1 MQDAAAKPAEYQNPI
16 VTGVIWKQLLM
27 FFFPILLGTFFQQLY
42 NTVDAVIVGQF
53 VGKQALAAVGGVTGT
68 LINLLVNLFVGIAS
82 GTTVVVAQKYG
93 AADHDGLRR
102 TVHTSVA
109 MAFVGGALLMLIGF
123 AAARPA
129 LAAMGTPQDV
139 MEYAA
144 TYMTVYLTGVIPS
157 FLYNIGAGVLRAVGD
172 TKRPLYFLI
181 AACLCNIVLD
191 LLFVVVLHLGV
202 LGVGIA
208 TVISQVVSAVLVVLA
223 LMRTPHSFRLNWREV
238 RFQRAALLAAK
249 DACNLPV
256 ICQLSFSEDGRTVT
270 GTDPQSAAVILSA
283 MGADVIGANCSLGPE
298 QLVPIVREL
307 AENCSCPISIQ
318 PNAGMPH
325 LVDGKTVFPMMPEDF
340 GKWAPELVKAGATFI
355 GGCCG
360 TTPEHIRAIKKALEG
375 VTEPVRKAP
384 SENLAL
390 ASRSKTVFIGRDLPT
405 RLIGER
411 INPTGRKKL
420 AAEIKNGSFI
430 SVKREAIEQ
439 TQAGA
444 QILDVNMGLAGIDQA
459 QAMKKAVTEISQLV
473 NTPLAIDTSDA
484 KALEAGLKAYP
495 GRALINSVSAEP
507 DRLKYFIPLAKRYG
521 AAILCL
527 PLSDEGIPKTGAERL
542 EVAQKIIAEAK
553 KYGLKDSDFLLDALV
568 MTIAADKDAC
578 NEVLETLRLYR
589 ENIGAPATMGLSN
602 ISFGLPNRPLINSTF
617 FAMCLAAGLDAP
629 IMNPYDDSMQNAL
642 SAASA
647 LLGKDP
653 NGRDYSLTH
662 SGQNVPVA
670 KANTAVSSG
679 DIIEDIKNAIISG
692 EKEAIA
698 DMVEQALND
707 GHKPNEITDKAL
719 SAAMNVVGKDFGAKK
734 IFLPQVMLSAE
745 AMREAFLKIKER
757 IPADSVNDK
766 GKIVIATVK
775 GDIHDLGKNIVAALL
790 ENNGYRV
797 IDLGKDVDK
806 ETIVEAARENNADM
820 IGLCSLMTTTITQI
834 DEVIAELKKSGF
846 KAKVMIGG
854 AVVTREYADKVG
866 ADAYAADGVEAV
878 ELAKKLI
885 D

>member
-1 MQDAAAKPAEYQNPI
+1 MIQI
-16 VTGVIWKQLLM
+16 
-27 FFFPILLGTFFQQLY
+27 F
-42 NTVDAVIVGQF
+42 
-53 VGKQALAAVGGVTGT
+53 
-68 LINLLVNLFVGIAS
+68 
-82 GTTVVVAQKYG
+82 
-93 AADHDGLRR
+93 DG
-102 TVHTSVA
+102 
-109 MAFVGGALLMLIGF
+109 
-123 AAARPA
+123 
-129 LAAMGTPQDV
+129 AMGTMLQNAGMKTGDCPEYLNITNPKMVQDV
-139 MEYAA
+139 HRAYFEAGSDIIETNTFGASRIKLAEYNLSDKVAEINTAA
-144 TYMTVYLTGVIPS
+144 VQNV
-157 FLYNIGAGVLRAVGD
+157 
-172 TKRPLYFLI
+172 K
-181 AACLCNIVLD
+181 
-191 LLFVVVLHLGV
+191 
-202 LGVGIA
+202 IA
-208 TVISQVVSAVLVVLA
+208 TAGKAKVAGSMGPTGGFIKPLGELDFDEVYQNYYEQAKALA
-223 LMRTPHSFRLNWREV
+223 TAGADYILIETCIEIQEM
-238 RFQRAALLAAK
+238 RAALLAAK
-249 DACNLPV
+249 DACDLPV

-270 GTDPQSAAVILSA
+270 GTDPQSAAIILSA

-298 QLVPIVREL
+298 QLVPIVKEL

-325 LVDGKTVFPMMPEDF
+325 LVDGKTVFPMTPEDF

-360 TTPEHIRAIKKALEG
+360 TTPAHIKAIKEALKG
-375 VTEPVRKAP
+375 VDEPVRKEP
-384 SENLAL
+384 SKDLAL
-390 ASRSKTVFIGRDLPT
+390 ASRSKTVFIGKDLPT

-439 TQAGA
+439 EQAGA
-444 QILDVNMGLAGIDQA
+444 QILDVNMGVAGIDQA
-459 QAMKKAVTEISQLV
+459 EAMKKAVMEISQLV
-473 NTPLAIDTSDA
+473 NIPLAIDTSDA

-527 PLSDEGIPKTGAERL
+527 PLSEEGIPKTGKERL
-542 EVAQKIIAEAK
+542 VVVQKIIDEAK
-553 KYGLKDSDFLLDALV
+553 KYGLKDNDFLLDALV
-568 MTIAADKDAC
+568 MTIATDKDAC
-578 NEVLETLRLYR
+578 NEVLNTLRLYR
-589 ENIGAPATMGLSN
+589 KYIGAPSTMGLSN

-653 NGRDYSLTH
+653 SGRDYSISH
-662 SGQNVPVA
+662 SGQNIPVA
-670 KANTAVSSG
+670 KAKTVASTG

-698 DMVEQALND
+698 DMVEKALND
-707 GHKPNEITDKAL
+707 GYKPNEITDKAL

-745 AMREAFLKIKER
+745 AMREAFIKIKER
-757 IPADSVNDK
+757 IPADSMSDK

-806 ETIVEAARENNADM
+806 EDIIKAAKENNADM

-834 DEVIAELKKSGF
+834 DEVIEELKNSDF
-846 KAKVMIGG
+846 KTKVMIGG
-854 AVVTREYADKVG
+854 AVVTSEYADKVG
-866 ADAYAADGVEAV
+866 ADAYASDGVEAV

-885 D
+885 VKN

>member
-1 MQDAAAKPAEYQNPI
+1 MIQIFDGAIGTMLQNAGMKPGDCPELLNITNAELVQKVHRAYFEAGSDIIETNTFGASRIKLAEYNLSDRMAEI
-16 VTGVIWKQLLM
+16 NM
-27 FFFPILLGTFFQQLY
+27 
-42 NTVDAVIVGQF
+42 
-53 VGKQALAAVGGVTGT
+53 AAVQNVK
-68 LINLLVNLFVGIAS
+68 IAS
-82 GTTVVVAQKYG
+82 DGKAKVAG
-93 AADHDGLRR
+93 
-102 TVHTSVA
+102 
-109 MAFVGGALLMLIGF
+109 
-123 AAARPA
+123 
-129 LAAMGTPQDV
+129 AMGPTGGFIKPLGNLDFDDV
-139 MEYAA
+139 YQN
-144 TYMTVYLTGVIPS
+144 YLEQ
-157 FLYNIGAGVLRAVGD
+157 A
-172 TKRPLYFLI
+172 K
-181 AACLCNIVLD
+181 
-191 LLFVVVLHLGV
+191 
-202 LGVGIA
+202 
-208 TVISQVVSAVLVVLA
+208 VLA
-223 LMRTPHSFRLNWREV
+223 KAGADYILIETCIDIQEM
-238 RFQRAALLAAK
+238 RAALLAAK
-249 DACNLPV
+249 DACSLPV

-270 GTDPQSAAVILSA
+270 GTDAQSAAVILSA

-298 QLVPIVREL
+298 QLVPIVKEL
-307 AENCSCPISIQ
+307 AENCTCPISIQ

-325 LVDGKTVFPMMPEDF
+325 LVDGKTVFPMTPEDF
-340 GKWAPELVKAGATFI
+340 GKWAPELVKAGASFV

-360 TTPEHIRAIKKALEG
+360 TTPAHIKAIKEALKN
-375 VTEPVRKAP
+375 VSEPIRKAP
-384 SENLAL
+384 SQNLAL
-390 ASRSKTVFIGRDLPT
+390 ASRSKTVFIGKDLPI

-420 AAEIKNGSFI
+420 AEEIKNGSFV
-430 SVKREAIEQ
+430 SVKREAVEQ
-439 TQAGA
+439 TQYGA
-444 QILDVNMGLAGIDQA
+444 QILDVNMGVAGIDQA
-459 QAMKKAVTEISQLV
+459 QAMEKAVTEISQLV

-527 PLSDEGIPKTGAERL
+527 PLSEEGIPKTAKERL
-542 EVAQKIIAEAK
+542 AVAQRIITEAK

-568 MTIAADKDAC
+568 MTIAADKEAC
-578 NEVLETLRLYR
+578 NEVLNTLRLYR
-589 ENIGAPATMGLSN
+589 QYIGAPTTMGLSN

-617 FAMCLAAGLDAP
+617 FAMCLAVGLDAP
-629 IMNPYDDSMQNAL
+629 IMNPYDDFMQNAL
-642 SAASA
+642 SASSA

-653 NGRDYSLTH
+653 NGRDYSLNH

-670 KANTAVSSG
+670 KAKTVVSSG
-679 DIIEDIKNAIISG
+679 DIIEDIKNAIVCG
-692 EKEAIA
+692 EKEAISA
-698 DMVEQALND
+698 MVEQALND

-719 SAAMNVVGKDFGAKK
+719 SAAMNIVGKDFGAKK

-797 IDLGKDVDK
+797 IDLGKDVAK
-806 ETIVEAARENNADM
+806 EDIIKVAKENNADM

-834 DEVIAELKKSGF
+834 DEVIEELKKSDF
-846 KAKVMIGG
+846 QTKVMIGG

-885 D
+885 N

>member
-1 MQDAAAKPAEYQNPI
+1 MIQI
-16 VTGVIWKQLLM
+16 
-27 FFFPILLGTFFQQLY
+27 F
-42 NTVDAVIVGQF
+42 
-53 VGKQALAAVGGVTGT
+53 
-68 LINLLVNLFVGIAS
+68 
-82 GTTVVVAQKYG
+82 
-93 AADHDGLRR
+93 DG
-102 TVHTSVA
+102 
-109 MAFVGGALLMLIGF
+109 
-123 AAARPA
+123 
-129 LAAMGTPQDV
+129 AMGTMLQNAGMKTGDCPEYLNITNPKMVQDV
-139 MEYAA
+139 HRAYFEAGSDIIETNTFGASRIKLAEYNLSDKVAEINTAA
-144 TYMTVYLTGVIPS
+144 VQNV
-157 FLYNIGAGVLRAVGD
+157 
-172 TKRPLYFLI
+172 K
-181 AACLCNIVLD
+181 
-191 LLFVVVLHLGV
+191 
-202 LGVGIA
+202 IA
-208 TVISQVVSAVLVVLA
+208 TAGKAKVAGSMGPTGGFIKPLGELNFDEVYQNYYEQAKALASAGADYILIETCIEIQE
-223 LMRTPHSFRLNWREV
+223 M
-238 RFQRAALLAAK
+238 RAALLAAK
-249 DACNLPV
+249 DACDLPV

-270 GTDPQSAAVILSA
+270 GTDPQSAAIILSA

-298 QLVPIVREL
+298 QLVPIVKEL

-325 LVDGKTVFPMMPEDF
+325 LVDGKTVFPMTPEDF

-360 TTPEHIRAIKKALEG
+360 TTPAHIKAIKEALKG
-375 VTEPVRKAP
+375 VDEPVRKEP
-384 SENLAL
+384 SNDLAL
-390 ASRSKTVFIGRDLPT
+390 ASRSKTVFIGKDLPT

-439 TQAGA
+439 EQAGA
-444 QILDVNMGLAGIDQA
+444 QILDVNMGVAGIDQA
-459 QAMKKAVTEISQLV
+459 EAMKKAVMEISQLV
-473 NTPLAIDTSDA
+473 NIPLAIDTSDA

-527 PLSDEGIPKTGAERL
+527 PLSEEGIPKTGKERL
-542 EVAQKIIAEAK
+542 VVVQKIIDEAK
-553 KYGLKDSDFLLDALV
+553 KYGLKDNDFLLDALV

-578 NEVLETLRLYR
+578 NEVLNTLRLYR
-589 ENIGAPATMGLSN
+589 KCIGAPSTMGLSN

-653 NGRDYSLTH
+653 SGRDYSISY
-662 SGQNVPVA
+662 SGQNIPVA
-670 KANTAVSSG
+670 KAKTIASTG

-698 DMVEQALND
+698 DMVEKALND
-707 GHKPNEITDKAL
+707 GYKPNEITDKAL

-745 AMREAFLKIKER
+745 AMREAFIKIKER
-757 IPADSVNDK
+757 IPADSMSDK

-806 ETIVEAARENNADM
+806 EDIIKAAKENNADM

-834 DEVIAELKKSGF
+834 DEVIEELKNSDF
-846 KAKVMIGG
+846 KTKVMIGG
-854 AVVTREYADKVG
+854 AVVTSEYADKVG
-866 ADAYAADGVEAV
+866 ADAYASDGVEAV

-885 D
+885 VKN